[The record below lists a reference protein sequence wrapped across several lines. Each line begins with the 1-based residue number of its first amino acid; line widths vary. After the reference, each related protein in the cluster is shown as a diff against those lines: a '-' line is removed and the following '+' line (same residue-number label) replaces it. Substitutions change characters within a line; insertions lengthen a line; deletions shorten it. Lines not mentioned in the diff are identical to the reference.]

1 MLSKISPRLN
11 IKSSLPKHLEALFS
25 SYILWKIQGK
35 PSELNY
41 GEATSTE
48 SGELSFTE
56 DELAKLNSYFQSQ
69 NLSKENTKHNVL
81 LKAQVEHLQVGCLNI
96 YKACNFKF
104 QDISKSISAER
115 DGGERFLKSII
126 FTSVM
131 DLIDG
136 FVDACEENFKTL
148 AKGFFINEKFN
159 KTLVSRQLK
168 VLLTFLIEQSRFNDG
183 NKVTHDLVTDIT
195 ECNSFHKDGP
205 ARIIKSFL
213 KDGLHE
219 HIKFEQNTYQVS
231 DSKSYGDYVA
241 RATSYSTIF
250 SPNYLVEEELVNYAQ
265 NTEGFVSN
273 SQYYVSEEKIT
284 DIPENIPLNLLL
296 KGVPGT
302 GKSWSI
308 DQILNKYFSLE
319 VPVTNNEGQ
328 ILSRLK
334 RINLHSGSTNSSLM
348 QGVSVSAKENG
359 VVYDEKIGLIL
370 DFVLTAIKYPSIP
383 FALVLEEIQE
393 NNLNELIGDLIYLI
407 EPSKRAKSYDV
418 NPDCNIFEEILRLTN
433 QNSNIHYVTIPN
445 LINGNLVEKRLFLP
459 SNLYFFCTSN
469 YRDDKKV
476 IEDNLLRRFDVLEIY
491 PNYEAIKHV
500 DVSEFLKRFNELI
513 ANKIHDIHSDRF
525 IIGHANWMYVEDK
538 ESFSQAFLKLLIEFK
553 DIREIDFEIL
563 QEIFG
568 QVKIPFDLDIIEY
581 QDYQSLTKYIQN
593 NCGYSFLND

>member
-56 DELAKLNSYFQSQ
+56 DELAKLNSYFQCQ

-104 QDISKSISAER
+104 QDLSKSISAER
-115 DGGERFLKSII
+115 DGGKRFLKSII

-131 DLIDG
+131 DLLDG
-136 FVDACEENFKTL
+136 SIEACDDDFKIL
-148 AKGFFINEKFN
+148 AKGFFINDKLN
-159 KTLVSRQLK
+159 KALVSRQLK
-168 VLLTFLIEQSRFNDG
+168 VLLTFLIEQSRFNDE

-195 ECNSFHKDGP
+195 ECNSFYKDGP

-219 HIKFEQNTYQVS
+219 HIKFEQNTYQAS
-231 DSKSYGDYVA
+231 DNKSYADYVA
-241 RATSYSTIF
+241 RATSYSRIF
-250 SPNYLVEEELVNYAQ
+250 SPNYLVEEESVNYTQ
-265 NTEGFVSN
+265 NTEEPN
-273 SQYYVSEEKIT
+273 PQYDVNETKISV
-284 DIPENIPLNLLL
+284 IPKDIPLNLLL

-308 DQILNKYFSLE
+308 DRILNEYFSMEL
-319 VPVTNNEGQ
+319 PVTNTEGQ
-328 ILSRLK
+328 ILSRVK
-334 RINLHSGSTNSSLM
+334 RINLHSGSSNSSLM

-407 EPSKRAKSYDV
+407 EPSKRAKSYEV
-418 NPDCNIFEEILRLTN
+418 NPDCNIFEEVLRVTN
-433 QNSNIHYVTIPN
+433 QNSKIHYVTIPN
-445 LINGNLVEKRLFLP
+445 LINGDLVEKRLFLP

-469 YRDDKKV
+469 YRDDKKI
-476 IEDNLLRRFDVLEIY
+476 IEDNLLRRFDVFEIY
-491 PNYEAIKHV
+491 PNYEVIKDA
-500 DVSEFLKRFNELI
+500 DVSEFLKQFNELI

-563 QEIFG
+563 QEVFG

-581 QDYQSLTKYIQN
+581 QDYLSLTKYIQN
-593 NCGYSFLND
+593 NCGYYFLND

>member
-56 DELAKLNSYFQSQ
+56 DELAKLNSYFQCQ

-104 QDISKSISAER
+104 QDLSKSISAER
-115 DGGERFLKSII
+115 DGGKRFLKSII

-131 DLIDG
+131 DLLDG
-136 FVDACEENFKTL
+136 SIEACDDDFKIL
-148 AKGFFINEKFN
+148 AKGFFINDKLN
-159 KTLVSRQLK
+159 KALVSRQLK
-168 VLLTFLIEQSRFNDG
+168 VLLTFLIEQSRFNDE

-195 ECNSFHKDGP
+195 ECNSFYKDGP

-219 HIKFEQNTYQVS
+219 HIKFEQNTYQAS
-231 DSKSYGDYVA
+231 DNKSYADYVA
-241 RATSYSTIF
+241 RATSYSRIF
-250 SPNYLVEEELVNYAQ
+250 SPNYLVEEESVNYTQ
-265 NTEGFVSN
+265 NTEEPN
-273 SQYYVSEEKIT
+273 PQYDVNETKISV
-284 DIPENIPLNLLL
+284 IPKDIPLNLLL

-308 DQILNKYFSLE
+308 DRILNEYFSMEL
-319 VPVTNNEGQ
+319 PVTNTEGQ
-328 ILSRLK
+328 ILSRVK
-334 RINLHSGSTNSSLM
+334 RINLHSGSSNSSLM

-407 EPSKRAKSYDV
+407 EPSKRAKSYEV
-418 NPDCNIFEEILRLTN
+418 NPDCNIFEEVLRVTN
-433 QNSNIHYVTIPN
+433 QNSKIHYVTIPN
-445 LINGNLVEKRLFLP
+445 LINGDLVEKRLFLP

-469 YRDDKKV
+469 YRDDKKI
-476 IEDNLLRRFDVLEIY
+476 IEDNLLRRFDVFEIY
-491 PNYEAIKHV
+491 PNYEVIKDA
-500 DVSEFLKRFNELI
+500 DVSEFLKQFNELI

-563 QEIFG
+563 QEVFG

-581 QDYQSLTKYIQN
+581 QDYLSLTKYIQN

>member
-11 IKSSLPKHLEALFS
+11 IKSSLPKHLEALLS

-35 PSELNY
+35 PSEINY
-41 GEATSTE
+41 GEISSIE
-48 SGELSFTE
+48 NGEICFTD
-56 DELAKLNSYFQSQ
+56 DEIAKLNGYFQCQ
-69 NLSKENTKHNVL
+69 DISKEKSKNNSL
-81 LKAQVEHLQVGCLNI
+81 LTAQIEHLQVGCLNI
-96 YKACNFKF
+96 YKACNFTF
-104 QDISKSISAER
+104 QDTSKGISAER
-115 DGGERFLKSII
+115 DGGKRFLKSII

-131 DLIDG
+131 DLLDG
-136 FVDACEENFKTL
+136 FFDAYEENFKAL
-148 AKGFFINEKFN
+148 AKGFFINEEFN
-159 KTLVSRQLK
+159 KKLVNRQLK
-168 VLLTFLIEQSRFNDG
+168 VLLTFLIEQSRFND
-183 NKVTHDLVTDIT
+183 NKKVTHDLVTDIT
-195 ECNSFHKDGP
+195 ECNSFHVNGP

-219 HIKFEQNTYQVS
+219 HIKFEQNKYQAS
-231 DSKSYGDYVA
+231 DNKSYFDYVA

-250 SPNYLVEEELVNYAQ
+250 SPNYLVEEESVNYA
-265 NTEGFVSN
+265 NNIEGFESN
-273 SQYYVSEEKIT
+273 PQYNVNET
-284 DIPENIPLNLLL
+284 DISAIPKNIPLNLLL

-308 DQILNKYFSLE
+308 DHILNEYFSTDL
-319 VPVTNNEGQ
+319 PLTNSEGQ
-328 ILSRLK
+328 ILSRVK

-348 QGVSVSAKENG
+348 QGVSVSAKEGG

-370 DFVLTAIKYPSIP
+370 DFVLTAIKYPLIP

-407 EPSKRAKSYDV
+407 EPSKRAKNYEI
-418 NPDCNIFEEILRLTN
+418 NPDCNIFEEVLRVTN

-445 LINGNLVEKRLFLP
+445 LINGDLVEKRLFLP

-476 IEDNLLRRFDVLEIY
+476 IEDNLLRRFDVFEIY
-491 PNYEAIKHV
+491 PNYEVIKDV
-500 DVSEFLKRFNELI
+500 DVSEFLKQFNELI

-538 ESFSQAFLKLLIEFK
+538 GSFSQAFLKLLIEFK

-568 QVKIPFDLDIIEY
+568 QVKIPFGLDINEY
-581 QDYQSLTKYIQN
+581 KDYQSLTKYIQN
-593 NCGYSFLND
+593 SCGYSFLND